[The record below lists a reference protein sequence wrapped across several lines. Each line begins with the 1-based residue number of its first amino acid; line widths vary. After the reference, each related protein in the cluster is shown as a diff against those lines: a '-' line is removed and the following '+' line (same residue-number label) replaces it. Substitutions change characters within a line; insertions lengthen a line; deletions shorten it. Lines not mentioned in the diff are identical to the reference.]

1 MLFRDSSSS
10 PDEGSKLC
18 INNDI
23 LPSIC
28 VVNPVLFGQKAA
40 RIRGCLCF
48 QTVTREEQT
57 GPGLRDIFMVP
68 GGGGREGVGR
78 WEGGD
83 NGRMVSLAPRD
94 INELH

>member
-1 MLFRDSSSS
+1 M
-10 PDEGSKLC
+10 
-18 INNDI
+18 
-23 LPSIC
+23 
-28 VVNPVLFGQKAA
+28 NPVLFEQKAA

-68 GGGGREGVGR
+68 GGGGRDRRERVGR

-83 NGRMVSLAPRD
+83 NGRMVSRAPRD